1 MIVVTPGSTQALE
14 HRVAEAAQLL
24 RLLSN
29 ERRLLVLCHLLEH
42 GEMSV
47 GTLAEAVG
55 LAQPALSQ
63 HLAMMRSQGLVAT
76 RRAAQT
82 IHYRVADPKAER
94 VVQVLHE
101 LFCPPT

>member
-1 MIVVTPGSTQALE
+1 MIVMAPGNTQVLE
-14 HRVAEAAQLL
+14 ERVAEAAQLL

-29 ERRLLVLCHLLEH
+29 ERRLLVMCHLLVH

-47 GTLAEAVG
+47 GALAEAVG

-63 HLAMMRSQGLVAT
+63 HLAMMRSQGLLAT

-82 IHYRVADPKAER
+82 IHYRVADPKAGRIVE
-94 VVQVLHE
+94 VLHE
-101 LFCPPT
+101 LFCPPI

>member
-1 MIVVTPGSTQALE
+1 VNVVTADGTQMLE
-14 HRVAEAAQLL
+14 VRVAEAARLL

-29 ERRLLVLCHLLEH
+29 DRRLLVMCHLMAR

-47 GTLAEAVG
+47 GALAEAVN

-63 HLAMMRSQGLVAT
+63 HLALLRSERLVAT
-76 RRAAQT
+76 RREAQT

-94 VVQVLHE
+94 VVQVLHD
-101 LFCPPT
+101 LFCPGL